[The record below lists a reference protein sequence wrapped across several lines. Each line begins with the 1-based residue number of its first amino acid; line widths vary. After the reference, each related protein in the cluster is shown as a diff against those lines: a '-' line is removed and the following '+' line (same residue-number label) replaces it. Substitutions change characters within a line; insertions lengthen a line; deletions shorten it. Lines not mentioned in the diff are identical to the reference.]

1 MPRKS
6 DIRLP
11 AVGGMFYPA
20 EPDLLRQEISGFLE
34 GAGKKSIRGNVLGLI
49 VPHAGYM
56 YSGGTA
62 ACGYALLAGAKYKT
76 VVVIS
81 PSHRDYF
88 EGIAIYPGTAYRT
101 PLGQIDI
108 NQRLR
113 EKLVGQSKS
122 IIISDAGHRDE
133 HAIEVQL
140 PFLQHVLPEFSLLPL
155 VIGKQSR
162 ENCQEL
168 GEALGQVLEGED
180 ALLVA
185 STDLSH
191 YYSEAVAR
199 QLDAVMIE
207 DVRRF
212 DFEQL
217 MSDLEGG
224 KTEACG
230 GGPTVAMM
238 GAARKLGATQAEIL
252 RYSNSG
258 DVTGDRRSVVGYLC
272 AVLY

>member
-1 MPRKS
+1 MPRTS
-6 DIRLP
+6 DVRLP
-11 AVGGMFYPA
+11 VVGGMFYPA
-20 EPDLLRQEISGFLE
+20 EPDVLRDEI
-34 GAGKKSIRGNVLGLI
+34 AGYLGDAKKKDITGTIRGLI

-62 ACGYALLAGAKYKT
+62 ACGYALLEGAKYKT

-81 PSHRDYF
+81 PSHREYF
-88 EGIAIYPGTAYRT
+88 EGATVFPGTAYRT
-101 PLGQIDI
+101 PLGQINI

-113 EKLVGQSKS
+113 EKLVKQSTIVAVS
-122 IIISDAGHRDE
+122 EAGHRDE

-140 PFLQHVLPEFSLLPL
+140 PFLQQVLPEFSLLPL

-162 ENCQEL
+162 EICYEL
-168 GEALGQVLEGED
+168 GDALGAVLAEED

-191 YYSEAVAR
+191 YYAVAMANK
-199 QLDAVMIE
+199 LDAVMIS
-207 DVRRF
+207 DVQQF

-230 GGPTVAMM
+230 GGPTVAVMR
-238 GAARKLGATQAEIL
+238 AARTLGATRAEIL

-258 DVTGDRRSVVGYLC
+258 DITGDHRSVVGYLC
-272 AVLY
+272 AVLF

>member
-1 MPRKS
+1 MPRTP
-6 DIRLP
+6 DVRPP

-20 EPDLLRQEISGFLE
+20 EPEVLRDEISGYLE
-34 GAGKKSIRGNVLGLI
+34 DAERKPIKGNIRGLI
-49 VPHAGYM
+49 VPHAGYL

-62 ACGYALLAGAKYKT
+62 AYGYALLEGSKYKT

-81 PSHRDYF
+81 PSHREYF
-88 EGIAIYPGTAYRT
+88 EGATVYPGTAYRT
-101 PLGQIDI
+101 PLGQINI

-113 EKLVGQSKS
+113 EELVKTSTVVA
-122 IIISDAGHRDE
+122 INDAGHRDE

-140 PFLQHVLPEFSLLPL
+140 PFLQQVLPEFSLLPL

-162 ENCQEL
+162 EICFEL
-168 GEALGQVLEGED
+168 GDALGTILAGED

-191 YYSEAVAR
+191 YYAVAMAN
-199 QLDAVMIE
+199 QLDAVMIR
-207 DVRRF
+207 DVKQF

-217 MSDLEGG
+217 MNDLEGG

-230 GGPTVAMM
+230 GGPTVAVMR
-238 GAARKLGATQAEIL
+238 AARMLGATRAEIL

-258 DVTGDRRSVVGYLC
+258 DITGDHRSVVGYLC
-272 AVLY
+272 AVLF